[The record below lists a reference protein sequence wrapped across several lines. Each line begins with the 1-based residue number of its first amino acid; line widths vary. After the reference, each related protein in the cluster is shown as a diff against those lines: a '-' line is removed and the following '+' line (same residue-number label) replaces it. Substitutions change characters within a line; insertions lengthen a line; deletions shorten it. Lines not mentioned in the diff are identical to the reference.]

1 VDDTHSIWYEVR
13 SQVDKVKFHYI
24 QSARDNIV
32 ELYDLRR
39 FGSAAERLEFI
50 DSILAD
56 SKYLFPIAELVEG
69 GARSPNRTQR

>member
-1 VDDTHSIWYEVR
+1 VDYTHSIWYEVR
-13 SQVDKVKFHYI
+13 VQVDKVKFQYI

-32 ELYDLRR
+32 ELYDLHR
-39 FGSAAERLEFI
+39 FESAAERLEFI

-56 SKYLFPIAELVEG
+56 SKYLFPIAQRVDG